1 MAKMDPPHEE
11 VKHLEGMGANTS
23 STPSNPLFGNNL
35 QLAEAA
41 SNLEEHLIKRENLAR
56 KMSRNIE
63 INSSNLSNFIR
74 INRPLDDDL
83 LGPRRSSN
91 AIRSKSIGD
100 GQKSSFTSRQSSI
113 EDPRSIQLP
122 KRRSKGDKQKNLGK
136 KSLDSTKRD
145 EIPRPIARP
154 PQPNSTS
161 EEGIHRSL
169 KPRPPTKQDE
179 GPQDKELPTALKVP
193 LAPPDP
199 LAPPPPPL
207 PPKSSITCSCSL
219 FPNRK
224 HWNSNE
230 VIGDGMHHDATC
242 DIFKG
247 LQIFVCPPKLSNAA
261 QLVLAQVLSIE
272 SESYENVE
280 DSEDCWDSDESL
292 NENPIGGYSHRTSS
306 NYYFIYNKVGL
317 YI

>member
-1 MAKMDPPHEE
+1 MARMDTPPQEE

-23 STPSNPLFGNNL
+23 STPSRPPFVNNL

-41 SNLEEHLIKRENLAR
+41 SSLEEHLIKRENLAR

-83 LGPRRSSN
+83 LGPRRPSN

-113 EDPRSIQLP
+113 EDPSSIQRP
-122 KRRSKGDKQKNLGK
+122 KRRSKGDKQKNPG
-136 KSLDSTKRD
+136 KSLDPTKRD
-145 EIPRPIARP
+145 EIPRPIA
-154 PQPNSTS
+154 QPNSTS
-161 EEGIHRSL
+161 EEGILRSL

-179 GPQDKELPTALKVP
+179 GPQDRELPTALKVP
-193 LAPPDP
+193 LAPAAPPDP
-199 LAPPPPPL
+199 LAPLPPL
-207 PPKSSITCSCSL
+207 PPKSSTTCSL

-224 HWNSNE
+224 HRNSNE
-230 VIGDGMHHDATC
+230 VIGDGMLHDAPSDELTE
-242 DIFKG
+242 G
-247 LQIFVCPPKLSNAA
+247 LQS
-261 QLVLAQVLSIE
+261 VLSIESE

-280 DSEDCWDSDESL
+280 DSEVSEDCWDSDESL

-306 NYYFIYNKVGL
+306 NYYFINNKVGL